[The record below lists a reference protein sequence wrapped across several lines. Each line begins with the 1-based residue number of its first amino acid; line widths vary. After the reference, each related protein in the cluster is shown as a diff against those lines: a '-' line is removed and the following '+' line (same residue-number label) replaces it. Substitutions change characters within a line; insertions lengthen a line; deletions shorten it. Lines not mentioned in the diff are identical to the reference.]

1 MLGQF
6 CHPSRGIINIFDE
19 EARFASH
26 VLIFIQDAHFSYF
39 STKIK
44 ATKIISQTPFR
55 NFRIKYDEN
64 IKFLEKSCLSF
75 RDTI

>member
-6 CHPSRGIINIFDE
+6 CHPSRGIIDIFDK
-19 EARFASH
+19 EARFASYF
-26 VLIFIQDAHFSYF
+26 LILIQGAHFSYC

-55 NFRIKYDEN
+55 NFRIKYDDN

-75 RDTI
+75 RDAI

>member
-6 CHPSRGIINIFDE
+6 CHPSRSIINIVDE
-19 EARFASH
+19 EARFAS
-26 VLIFIQDAHFSYF
+26 FIQGAHFSYF

-55 NFRIKYDEN
+55 NFRIKYDDN

-75 RDTI
+75 RDAI